1 MGLIELKENLHK
13 LIDQVNDESV
23 LKAQYELLSKELALE
38 SDEDN
43 SAVTLS
49 EEERAAIQ
57 KGIDQIDQG
66 EFYTHAEVKAKLKAK
81 YPQLHT
87 R

>member
-13 LIDQVNDESV
+13 LIDQVNNESI
-23 LKAQYELLSKELALE
+23 LKTQYELLSKELALE
-38 SDEDN
+38 NDGIVN
-43 SAVTLS
+43 LS
-49 EEERAAIQ
+49 EEEKVAIQ
-57 KGIDQIDQG
+57 TGIDQIDRG